1 MILLLMVLVILILSL
16 CYVSSAI
23 VIPPKKEL
31 LDIAKSELDS
41 VKAELNDTK
50 DCLEQNLSELRELQ
64 QGDKYTLH
72 DPLYGEVVTFIEN
85 DTSTDASDEINN
97 AKNKGLRCALA
108 EVIMGK
114 ELNMYQL
121 IAFDT
126 VDNGTVYFEINTD
139 YKVMPEIGKNYINCV
154 DGHPYTINRL
164 FNDTIAD
171 ILLIW

>member
-1 MILLLMVLVILILSL
+1 
-16 CYVSSAI
+16 
-23 VIPPKKEL
+23 
-31 LDIAKSELDS
+31 
-41 VKAELNDTK
+41 
-50 DCLEQNLSELRELQ
+50 
-64 QGDKYTLH
+64 
-72 DPLYGEVVTFIEN
+72 
-85 DTSTDASDEINN
+85 
-97 AKNKGLRCALA
+97 
-108 EVIMGK
+108 MGK

>member
-1 MILLLMVLVILILSL
+1 LLLIVLIVLILSL
-16 CYVSSAI
+16 CCISSAV
-23 VIPPKKEL
+23 VIPQKKEL

-41 VKAELNDTK
+41 VKSELNGTK
-50 DCLEQNLSELRELQ
+50 EHLEQNLSELQELQ

-72 DPLYGEVVTFIEN
+72 DPLYGEVVAFIEN
-85 DTSTDASDEINN
+85 DTSTDASNEISN
-97 AKNKGLRCALA
+97 AKSKGLRCALA

-139 YKVMPEIGKNYINCV
+139 YRVMPEIGKNYINCV
-154 DGHPYTINRL
+154 EGHPYTINRL

-171 ILLIW
+171 ILLIC